1 MCHTEKLL
9 TYENRS
15 IGGLFL
21 NIGRSPAG
29 SCLLDVTGGKK
40 VGQGALDGGEANVRA
55 GLGYLLLG
63 DLAKGALDDG
73 LDALRLGY
81 LAITK
86 VLNTI
91 LEFIIG
97 LNHDPQHVLEE
108 GKIVVSVLVPVLG
121 TGLQRFIIG
130 VLALLDEHL
139 DADVLAHNESGAVQ
153 EEKCQKA
160 AHAAVSVIER
170 VDAEEVQNEYRHQD
184 QRIIG
189 RGLDGIIVSGAE
201 VQHGIGRLEGR
212 DREEADCFR
221 AVGVLL
227 CNDVVRVFIY
237 TTCGAA
243 AEGIEVPVQ
252 LEDAVGARGD
262 VFVGFVDGGQHVAVA
277 GDAVHR
283 SDGQHRQ

>member
-9 TYENRS
+9 TYENRA

-21 NIGRSPAG
+21 YIGRSPAG

-40 VGQGALDGGEANVRA
+40 VGQGALDGG
-55 GLGYLLLG
+55 
-63 DLAKGALDDG
+63 

-97 LNHDPQHVLEE
+97 FNHDPQHILEE

-139 DADVLAHNESGAVQ
+139 DTDVLAHNESGAVQ
-153 EEKCQKA
+153 EEKRQKA
-160 AHAAVSVIER
+160 AHAVVSVIER
-170 VDAEEVQNEYRHQD
+170 VDAEEVQDEYRHQD

-201 VQHGIGRLEGR
+201 VPYGIGRLEGR

-237 TTCGAA
+237 TTYGAA

-262 VFVGFVDGGQHVAVA
+262 VFVIRGWWPARRGSRRC
-277 GDAVHR
+277 R
-283 SDGQHRQ
+283 SSFRWPT

>member
-1 MCHTEKLL
+1 M

-29 SCLLDVTGGKK
+29 SCLLDVTGGNK

-63 DLAKGALDDG
+63 DLARSALNDG

-86 VLNTI
+86 VLNTV

-139 DADVLAHNESGAVQ
+139 DADVLSHNNPARYRRRSVRRRLMRPFPSLNGWMQRKSRMNIGIRISG
-153 EEKCQKA
+153 
-160 AHAAVSVIER
+160 
-170 VDAEEVQNEYRHQD
+170 
-184 QRIIG
+184 
-189 RGLDGIIVSGAE
+189 L
-201 VQHGIGRLEGR
+201 
-212 DREEADCFR
+212 
-221 AVGVLL
+221 
-227 CNDVVRVFIY
+227 
-237 TTCGAA
+237 
-243 AEGIEVPVQ
+243 
-252 LEDAVGARGD
+252 
-262 VFVGFVDGGQHVAVA
+262 
-277 GDAVHR
+277 
-283 SDGQHRQ
+283 

>member
-1 MCHTEKLL
+1 M

-21 NIGRSPAG
+21 YIGRSPAG

-63 DLAKGALDDG
+63 DLARSALDDG

-86 VLNTI
+86 VLNTV

-139 DADVLAHNESGAVQ
+139 DADVLSHNESGAVQ
-153 EEKCQKA
+153 EEKRQKA

-170 VDAEEVQNEYRHQD
+170 VDAEEVQDEYRHQD

-189 RGLDGIIVSGAE
+189 RGLD
-201 VQHGIGRLEGR
+201 
-212 DREEADCFR
+212 EEF
-221 AVGVLL
+221 L
-227 CNDVVRVFIY
+227 
-237 TTCGAA
+237 AA
-243 AEGIEVPVQ
+243 AAFVEGVSRATTSGVRSSLGRFMKSNSCI
-252 LEDAVGARGD
+252 ARI
-262 VFVGFVDGGQHVAVA
+262 VYRAK
-277 GDAVHR
+277 
-283 SDGQHRQ
+283 

>member
-1 MCHTEKLL
+1 M

-21 NIGRSPAG
+21 YIGRSPAG

-97 LNHDPQHVLEE
+97 FNNDPQHVLEE

-139 DADVLAHNESGAVQ
+139 DTDVLAHNESGAVQ
-153 EEKCQKA
+153 EEKRQKA
-160 AHAAVSVIER
+160 A
-170 VDAEEVQNEYRHQD
+170 DAGRFRH
-184 QRIIG
+184 
-189 RGLDGIIVSGAE
+189 
-201 VQHGIGRLEGR
+201 
-212 DREEADCFR
+212 
-221 AVGVLL
+221 
-227 CNDVVRVFIY
+227 
-237 TTCGAA
+237 
-243 AEGIEVPVQ
+243 
-252 LEDAVGARGD
+252 
-262 VFVGFVDGGQHVAVA
+262 
-277 GDAVHR
+277 
-283 SDGQHRQ
+283 

>member
-1 MCHTEKLL
+1 M

-29 SCLLDVTGGKK
+29 SCLLD
-40 VGQGALDGGEANVRA
+40 
-55 GLGYLLLG
+55 
-63 DLAKGALDDG
+63 
-73 LDALRLGY
+73 
-81 LAITK
+81 
-86 VLNTI
+86 
-91 LEFIIG
+91 
-97 LNHDPQHVLEE
+97 
-108 GKIVVSVLVPVLG
+108 
-121 TGLQRFIIG
+121 
-130 VLALLDEHL
+130 EHL
-139 DADVLAHNESGAVQ
+139 DADVLSHNESGAVQ
-153 EEKCQKA
+153 EEKRQKA

-170 VDAEEVQNEYRHQD
+170 VDAKEVQDEYRHQD

-201 VQHGIGRLEGR
+201 VPYGIGRLEGR

-237 TTCGAA
+237 TTYGAA